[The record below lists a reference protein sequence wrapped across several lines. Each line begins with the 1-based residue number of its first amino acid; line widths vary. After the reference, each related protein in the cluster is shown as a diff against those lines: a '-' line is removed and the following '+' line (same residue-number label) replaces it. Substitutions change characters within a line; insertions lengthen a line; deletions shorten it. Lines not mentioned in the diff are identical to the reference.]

1 MKLSIITI
9 NYNNKAGL
17 QRTIDSVISQTWKDF
32 EWLVIDGGSTDGSRD
47 LIEQHQDEMAYWCSE
62 PDRGI
67 YHAMNKGLAKARG
80 EYCLFLNSG
89 DELFSNE
96 VISCV
101 LPHLDGTDF
110 LIGNIYLATDR
121 CHNLVKSGWFT
132 GEGVIRVLN
141 QFSFPHQSTFIKREV
156 FERYGYYR
164 EDMRISSDWW
174 LTYQALII
182 GTATIKYIPCDISIY
197 DTTGISS
204 TNSQLMYNERES
216 LLKERPYL
224 YQMYRFYNEN
234 IDIIKSI
241 RSSKFTFFIYRFFY
255 KIYRLVV

>member
-9 NYNNKAGL
+9 NYNNVNGL
-17 QRTIDSVISQTWKDF
+17 QKTFDSVVSQTWKDF
-32 EWLVIDGGSTDGSRD
+32 EWIIIDGGSTDGSRE

-80 EYCLFLNSG
+80 NYCFFLNSG
-89 DELFSNE
+89 DSFYSKD
-96 VISCV
+96 VTSRV
-101 LPHLDGTDF
+101 LPYLDGTDF
-110 LIGNIYLATDR
+110 IIGNIYLATDCR
-121 CHNLVKSGWFT
+121 KNLVKKGWFT

-156 FERYGYYR
+156 FERYGNYR

-174 LTYQALII
+174 LSYQALII

-197 DTTGISS
+197 DVSGISS
-204 TNSQLMYNERES
+204 INQKLMYEERDRVLRE
-216 LLKERPYL
+216 KPYL
-224 YQMYRFYNEN
+224 YQMHSFYNNN
-234 IDIIKSI
+234 IDIIQAI
-241 RSSKFTFFIYRFFY
+241 RYNRLTFFLFRIYF
-255 KIYRLVV
+255 KIFKLFV